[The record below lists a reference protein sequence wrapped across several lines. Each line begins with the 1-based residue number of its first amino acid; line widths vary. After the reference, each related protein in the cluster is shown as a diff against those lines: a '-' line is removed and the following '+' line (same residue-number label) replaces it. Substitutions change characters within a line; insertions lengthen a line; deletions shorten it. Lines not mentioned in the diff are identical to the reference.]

1 MKLTN
6 NIKKNPELLLIG
18 IGGEFFG
25 SLDMGGLLM
34 GYRIYILWYL
44 KVGETMCFIPL
55 IASSRSI
62 RFPQK
67 K

>member
-18 IGGEFFG
+18 IGGELFG
-25 SLDMGGLLM
+25 SLDMGDLLM

-55 IASSRSI
+55 IASSSSI

>member
-34 GYRIYILWYL
+34 GYRIYIL
-44 KVGETMCFIPL
+44 
-55 IASSRSI
+55 
-62 RFPQK
+62 
-67 K
+67 